1 MMDEWA
7 WLVDGW
13 LENEWMNRGGTV
25 GERRMD
31 YGWIWT
37 WMMEDE
43 WKVGRKLI
51 QDERGIDKGMTKG
64 GLIDRG
70 STDNVV

>member
-1 MMDEWA
+1 
-7 WLVDGW
+7 
-13 LENEWMNRGGTV
+13 
-25 GERRMD
+25 MD

-51 QDERGIDKGMTKG
+51 QDERGIDRGMTKG

-70 STDNVV
+70 STDNVVWHDG